1 MRVRH
6 ESNGAKVIIT
16 LNDMSGYFIDGG
28 HGRVPVPALSRGKP
42 APTATASILKVAHFL
57 WERACPAKGP
67 VQTPSY
73 VTQGPV
79 VKSTPQFPRPL
90 GIVCLGILQ
99 ILVWGGSF
107 FLMAVMA
114 DPISRDTG
122 WPSQWVYGA
131 LSLSLMVSALCA
143 PLSSRLVA
151 RYGGRP
157 QMAASGAVVA
167 VGLLIMAASHSL
179 VVFLLAWAVIGVGM
193 AMGLYEALFSTLGGL
208 YGEGAGK
215 AITGIT
221 LIAGFASTLSWP
233 TVALAIEHLG
243 WRMTCV
249 CYAVVLLLVV
259 APLYWRVLPP
269 GGQVEVR
276 KAQQNSAAVGV
287 DRQLYLLLTCMF
299 AIGAI
304 IMTAIAVQLV
314 AVLQGLGH
322 SLPVAIGLAAMLGP
336 SQVASRV
343 LQILAGKRHPIWT
356 ALAWVS
362 LVLVGLLLVTLVPAA
377 TAVGLLVFG
386 CGNGLRAI
394 VRGLLPLAMMPP
406 AQYVLL
412 MGRMSRPSL
421 IGQALTPLLG
431 GYLFEHFGSMGV
443 LVTLCLL
450 ALVNVVLVGMVMRRV
465 RAGAKG

>member
-1 MRVRH
+1 MQTH
-6 ESNGAKVIIT
+6 
-16 LNDMSGYFIDGG
+16 
-28 HGRVPVPALSRGKP
+28 SRLP
-42 APTATASILKVAHFL
+42 
-57 WERACPAKGP
+57 GP
-67 VQTPSY
+67 
-73 VTQGPV
+73 
-79 VKSTPQFPRPL
+79 F
-90 GIVCLGILQ
+90 GIVLLGMLQ

-131 LSLSLMVSALCA
+131 LSLSLMVSALVA
-143 PLSSRLVA
+143 PWSSRLIA

-167 VGLLIMAASHSL
+167 LGLLIMGASHAL
-179 VVFLLAWAVIGVGM
+179 AWFMMAWAVIGIGM
-193 AMGLYEALFSTLGGL
+193 AMGLYEALFATLGGL

-233 TVALAIEHLG
+233 AVALGIEHIG
-243 WRMTCV
+243 WRATCV
-249 CYAVVLLLVV
+249 CYALLLLVVV
-259 APLYWRVLPP
+259 APLYWRVLPE
-269 GGQVEVR
+269 GGRVELPAR
-276 KAQQNSAAVGV
+276 SQAQASAMGV
-287 DRQLYLLLTCMF
+287 ERSLYLMLTSMF

-322 SLPVAIGLAAMLGP
+322 SLPMAIGLAAMLGP

-362 LVLVGLLLVTLVPAA
+362 LVLAGLLMVAFVPAA
-377 TAVGLLVFG
+377 TAVGLLIFG

-394 VRGLLPLAMMPP
+394 VRGLLPLALMPP
-406 AQYVLL
+406 DQYVLL
-412 MGRMSRPSL
+412 MGRMSRPAL
-421 IGQALTPLLG
+421 IGQAVTPVVG
-431 GYLFEHFGSMGV
+431 GFLFEHYGAIGV
-443 LVTLCLL
+443 LL
-450 ALVNVVLVGMVMRRV
+450 ALILLALTNVLLVVMVMRRV
-465 RAGAKG
+465 RHQANGV

>member
-1 MRVRH
+1 MN
-6 ESNGAKVIIT
+6 SSPQ
-16 LNDMSGYFIDGG
+16 L
-28 HGRVPVPALSRGKP
+28 P
-42 APTATASILKVAHFL
+42 
-57 WERACPAKGP
+57 GP
-67 VQTPSY
+67 
-73 VTQGPV
+73 
-79 VKSTPQFPRPL
+79 F

-114 DPISRDTG
+114 EPISRDTG

-131 LSLSLMVSALCA
+131 LSLSLMVSALLA

-167 VGLLIMAASHSL
+167 MGLLLMAVSQGL
-179 VVFLLAWAVIGVGM
+179 GLFLLAWAVIGVGM
-193 AMGLYEALFSTLGGL
+193 AMGLYEALFATLGGL

-243 WRMTCV
+243 WRTTCA
-249 CYAVVLLLVV
+249 CYALVLLVVVV
-259 APLYWRVLPP
+259 APLYWRVLPA
-269 GGQVEVR
+269 GGRVEVR
-276 KAQQNSAAVGV
+276 KAQDQGNAIGV
-287 DRQLYLLLTCMF
+287 DRQLYLLLTSMF

-343 LQILAGKRHPIWT
+343 LQILAGQRHPIWT

-421 IGQALTPLLG
+421 IGQALTPLVG
-431 GYLFEHFGSMGV
+431 GYLFEHFGAMGV

-450 ALVNVVLVGMVMRRV
+450 ALVNVVLVGAVMQRV
-465 RAGAKG
+465 RSGA

>member
-1 MRVRH
+1 M
-6 ESNGAKVIIT
+6 
-16 LNDMSGYFIDGG
+16 
-28 HGRVPVPALSRGKP
+28 
-42 APTATASILKVAHFL
+42 
-57 WERACPAKGP
+57 
-67 VQTPSY
+67 
-73 VTQGPV
+73 
-79 VKSTPQFPRPL
+79 
-90 GIVCLGILQ
+90 GILQ

-114 DPISRDTG
+114 EPISHDTG

-143 PLSSRLVA
+143 PLSSRLIA
-151 RYGGRP
+151 RFGGRP

-167 VGLLIMAASHSL
+167 VGLLIMATSQSL
-179 VVFLLAWAVIGVGM
+179 ALFLLAWVVIGIGM
-193 AMGLYEALFSTLGGL
+193 AMGLYEALFATLGGL

-243 WRMTCV
+243 WRTTCG
-249 CYAVVLLLVV
+249 CYALVLLLVV
-259 APLYWRVLPP
+259 APLYWRVLPA
-269 GGQVEVR
+269 GGRVEVR
-276 KAQQNSAAVGV
+276 RAQGQGTAIGV
-287 DRQLYLLLTCMF
+287 DRQLYLLLTGMF

-343 LQILAGKRHPIWT
+343 LQILAGQRHPIWT

-421 IGQALTPLLG
+421 IGQALTPVVG
-431 GYLFEHFGSMGV
+431 GYLFEHFGAMGV

-450 ALVNVVLVGMVMRRV
+450 ALVNVVLVGMVMQRV
-465 RAGAKG
+465 RSDA

>member
-1 MRVRH
+1 MQTH
-6 ESNGAKVIIT
+6 
-16 LNDMSGYFIDGG
+16 
-28 HGRVPVPALSRGKP
+28 SRLP
-42 APTATASILKVAHFL
+42 
-57 WERACPAKGP
+57 GP
-67 VQTPSY
+67 
-73 VTQGPV
+73 
-79 VKSTPQFPRPL
+79 F
-90 GIVCLGILQ
+90 GIVLLGMLQ

-131 LSLSLMVSALCA
+131 LSLSLMVSALVA
-143 PLSSRLVA
+143 PWSSRLIA

-167 VGLLIMAASHSL
+167 LGLLIMGASHAL
-179 VVFLLAWAVIGVGM
+179 AWFMMAWAVIGIGM
-193 AMGLYEALFSTLGGL
+193 AMGLYEALFATLGGL

-233 TVALAIEHLG
+233 AVALGIEHIG
-243 WRMTCV
+243 WRATCV
-249 CYAVVLLLVV
+249 CYALLLLVVV
-259 APLYWRVLPP
+259 APLYWRVLPE
-269 GGQVEVR
+269 GGRVELPAR
-276 KAQQNSAAVGV
+276 SQAQASTMGV
-287 DRQLYLLLTCMF
+287 ERSLYLMLTSMF

-322 SLPVAIGLAAMLGP
+322 SLPMAIGLAAMLGP

-362 LVLVGLLLVTLVPAA
+362 LVLAGLLMVAFVPAA
-377 TAVGLLVFG
+377 TAVGLLIFG

-394 VRGLLPLAMMPP
+394 VRGLLPLALMPP
-406 AQYVLL
+406 DQYVLL
-412 MGRMSRPSL
+412 MGRMSRPAL
-421 IGQALTPLLG
+421 IGQAVTPVVG
-431 GYLFEHFGSMGV
+431 GFLFEHYGAIGV
-443 LVTLCLL
+443 LL
-450 ALVNVVLVGMVMRRV
+450 ALILLALTNVLLVVMVMRRV
-465 RAGAKG
+465 RHQANGV

>member
-1 MRVRH
+1 M
-6 ESNGAKVIIT
+6 
-16 LNDMSGYFIDGG
+16 
-28 HGRVPVPALSRGKP
+28 
-42 APTATASILKVAHFL
+42 
-57 WERACPAKGP
+57 
-67 VQTPSY
+67 
-73 VTQGPV
+73 
-79 VKSTPQFPRPL
+79 
-90 GIVCLGILQ
+90 LQ

-131 LSLSLMVSALCA
+131 LSLSLMVSALVA
-143 PLSSRLVA
+143 PWSSRLIA

-167 VGLLIMAASHSL
+167 LGLLIMGASHAL
-179 VVFLLAWAVIGVGM
+179 AWFMMAWAVIGIGM
-193 AMGLYEALFSTLGGL
+193 AMGLYEALFATLGGL

-233 TVALAIEHLG
+233 AVALGIEHIG
-243 WRMTCV
+243 WRATCV
-249 CYAVVLLLVV
+249 CYALLLLVVV
-259 APLYWRVLPP
+259 APLYWRVLPE
-269 GGQVEVR
+269 GGRVELPAR
-276 KAQQNSAAVGV
+276 SQAQASTMGV
-287 DRQLYLLLTCMF
+287 ERSLYLMLTSMF

-322 SLPVAIGLAAMLGP
+322 SLPMAIGLAAMLGP

-362 LVLVGLLLVTLVPAA
+362 LVLAGLLIVAFVPAA
-377 TAVGLLVFG
+377 TAVGLLIFG

-394 VRGLLPLAMMPP
+394 VRGLLPLALMPP
-406 AQYVLL
+406 DQYVLL
-412 MGRMSRPSL
+412 MGRMSRPAL
-421 IGQALTPLLG
+421 IGQAVTPVVG
-431 GYLFEHFGSMGV
+431 GFLFEHYGAIGV
-443 LVTLCLL
+443 LL
-450 ALVNVVLVGMVMRRV
+450 ALILLALTNVLLVVMVMRRV
-465 RAGAKG
+465 RHQANGV

>member
-1 MRVRH
+1 MN
-6 ESNGAKVIIT
+6 S
-16 LNDMSGYFIDGG
+16 S
-28 HGRVPVPALSRGKP
+28 
-42 APTATASILKVAHFL
+42 
-57 WERACPAKGP
+57 
-67 VQTPSY
+67 
-73 VTQGPV
+73 
-79 VKSTPQFPRPL
+79 PRLPGPL

-114 DPISRDTG
+114 EPISHDTG

-143 PLSSRLVA
+143 PLSSRLIA
-151 RYGGRP
+151 RFGGRP

-167 VGLLIMAASHSL
+167 VGLLIIATSQSL
-179 VVFLLAWAVIGVGM
+179 ALFLLAWVVIGVGM
-193 AMGLYEALFSTLGGL
+193 AMGLYEALFATLGGL

-243 WRMTCV
+243 WRTTCG
-249 CYAVVLLLVV
+249 CYALVLLLLV
-259 APLYWRVLPP
+259 APLYWRVLPA
-269 GGQVEVR
+269 GGRVEVR
-276 KAQQNSAAVGV
+276 RAQGQGTAIGV
-287 DRQLYLLLTCMF
+287 DRQLYLLLTGMF

-322 SLPVAIGLAAMLGP
+322 SLHVAIGLAAMLGP

-343 LQILAGKRHPIWT
+343 LQILAGQRHPIWT

-421 IGQALTPLLG
+421 IGQALTPVVG
-431 GYLFEHFGSMGV
+431 GYLFEHFGAMGV

-450 ALVNVVLVGMVMRRV
+450 ALVNVVFVGMVMQRV
-465 RAGAKG
+465 RSSA

>member
-1 MRVRH
+1 MQTH
-6 ESNGAKVIIT
+6 
-16 LNDMSGYFIDGG
+16 
-28 HGRVPVPALSRGKP
+28 SRLP
-42 APTATASILKVAHFL
+42 
-57 WERACPAKGP
+57 GP
-67 VQTPSY
+67 
-73 VTQGPV
+73 
-79 VKSTPQFPRPL
+79 F
-90 GIVCLGILQ
+90 GIVLLGMLQ

-131 LSLSLMVSALCA
+131 LSLSLMVSALVA
-143 PLSSRLVA
+143 PWSSRLIA

-167 VGLLIMAASHSL
+167 LGLLIMGASHALAWFL
-179 VVFLLAWAVIGVGM
+179 VAWAVIGIGM
-193 AMGLYEALFSTLGGL
+193 AMGLYEALFATLGGL

-233 TVALAIEHLG
+233 AVALGIEHIG
-243 WRMTCV
+243 WRATCV
-249 CYAVVLLLVV
+249 CYALLLLVVV
-259 APLYWRVLPP
+259 APLYWRVLPE
-269 GGQVEVR
+269 GGRVER
-276 KAQQNSAAVGV
+276 PARSQAQASTMGV
-287 DRQLYLLLTCMF
+287 ERSLYLMLTSMF

-322 SLPVAIGLAAMLGP
+322 SLPMAIGLAAMLGP

-362 LVLVGLLLVTLVPAA
+362 LVLAGLLMVAFVPAA
-377 TAVGLLVFG
+377 TAVGLLIFG

-394 VRGLLPLAMMPP
+394 VRGLLPLALMPP
-406 AQYVLL
+406 DQYVLL
-412 MGRMSRPSL
+412 MGRMSRPAL
-421 IGQALTPLLG
+421 IGQAVTPVVG
-431 GYLFEHFGSMGV
+431 GFLFEHYGAIGV
-443 LVTLCLL
+443 LL
-450 ALVNVVLVGMVMRRV
+450 ALILLALTNVLLVVMVMRRV
-465 RAGAKG
+465 RHQANGV

>member
-1 MRVRH
+1 MQTH
-6 ESNGAKVIIT
+6 
-16 LNDMSGYFIDGG
+16 
-28 HGRVPVPALSRGKP
+28 SRLP
-42 APTATASILKVAHFL
+42 
-57 WERACPAKGP
+57 GP
-67 VQTPSY
+67 
-73 VTQGPV
+73 
-79 VKSTPQFPRPL
+79 F
-90 GIVCLGILQ
+90 GIVLLGMLQ

-131 LSLSLMVSALCA
+131 LSLSLMVSALVA
-143 PLSSRLVA
+143 PWSSRLIA

-167 VGLLIMAASHSL
+167 LGLLIMGASHAL
-179 VVFLLAWAVIGVGM
+179 AWFMMAWAVIGIGM
-193 AMGLYEALFSTLGGL
+193 AMGLYEALFATLGGL

-233 TVALAIEHLG
+233 AVALGIEHIG
-243 WRMTCV
+243 WRATCV
-249 CYAVVLLLVV
+249 CYALLLLVVV
-259 APLYWRVLPP
+259 APLYWRVLPE
-269 GGQVEVR
+269 GGRVELPAR
-276 KAQQNSAAVGV
+276 SQAQASTMGV
-287 DRQLYLLLTCMF
+287 QRSLYLMLTSMF

-322 SLPVAIGLAAMLGP
+322 SLPMAIGLAAMLGP

-362 LVLVGLLLVTLVPAA
+362 LVLAGLLMVAFVPAA
-377 TAVGLLVFG
+377 TAVGLLIFG

-394 VRGLLPLAMMPP
+394 VRGLLPLALMPP
-406 AQYVLL
+406 DQYVLL
-412 MGRMSRPSL
+412 MGRMSRPAL
-421 IGQALTPLLG
+421 IGQAVTPVVG
-431 GYLFEHFGSMGV
+431 GFLFEHYGAIGV
-443 LVTLCLL
+443 LL
-450 ALVNVVLVGMVMRRV
+450 ALILLALANVLLVVMVMRRV
-465 RAGAKG
+465 RHQANGV

>member
-1 MRVRH
+1 M
-6 ESNGAKVIIT
+6 
-16 LNDMSGYFIDGG
+16 
-28 HGRVPVPALSRGKP
+28 
-42 APTATASILKVAHFL
+42 
-57 WERACPAKGP
+57 
-67 VQTPSY
+67 
-73 VTQGPV
+73 
-79 VKSTPQFPRPL
+79 
-90 GIVCLGILQ
+90 LQ

-131 LSLSLMVSALCA
+131 LSLSLMVSALVA
-143 PLSSRLVA
+143 PWSSRLIA

-157 QMAASGAVVA
+157 QMAASGAMVA
-167 VGLLIMAASHSL
+167 LGLLIMGASHALAWFL
-179 VVFLLAWAVIGVGM
+179 VAWAVIGIGM
-193 AMGLYEALFSTLGGL
+193 AMGLYEALFATLGGL

-233 TVALAIEHLG
+233 AVALGIEHIG
-243 WRMTCV
+243 WRATCV
-249 CYAVVLLLVV
+249 CYALLLLVVV
-259 APLYWRVLPP
+259 APLYWRVLPE
-269 GGQVEVR
+269 GGRVELPAR
-276 KAQQNSAAVGV
+276 SQAQASTMGV
-287 DRQLYLLLTCMF
+287 ERSLYLMLTSMF

-322 SLPVAIGLAAMLGP
+322 SLPMAIGLAAMLGP

-362 LVLVGLLLVTLVPAA
+362 LVLAGLLMVAFVPAA
-377 TAVGLLVFG
+377 TAVGLLIFG

-394 VRGLLPLAMMPP
+394 VRGLLPLALMPP
-406 AQYVLL
+406 DQYVLL
-412 MGRMSRPSL
+412 MGRMSRPAL
-421 IGQALTPLLG
+421 IGQAVTPVVG
-431 GYLFEHFGSMGV
+431 GFLFEHYGAIGV
-443 LVTLCLL
+443 LL
-450 ALVNVVLVGMVMRRV
+450 ALILLALTNVLLVVMVMRRV
-465 RAGAKG
+465 RHQANGV

>member
-1 MRVRH
+1 
-6 ESNGAKVIIT
+6 
-16 LNDMSGYFIDGG
+16 
-28 HGRVPVPALSRGKP
+28 
-42 APTATASILKVAHFL
+42 
-57 WERACPAKGP
+57 
-67 VQTPSY
+67 
-73 VTQGPV
+73 
-79 VKSTPQFPRPL
+79 
-90 GIVCLGILQ
+90 
-99 ILVWGGSF
+99 
-107 FLMAVMA
+107 
-114 DPISRDTG
+114 
-122 WPSQWVYGA
+122 
-131 LSLSLMVSALCA
+131 
-143 PLSSRLVA
+143 
-151 RYGGRP
+151 
-157 QMAASGAVVA
+157 
-167 VGLLIMAASHSL
+167 
-179 VVFLLAWAVIGVGM
+179 
-193 AMGLYEALFSTLGGL
+193 
-208 YGEGAGK
+208 
-215 AITGIT
+215 
-221 LIAGFASTLSWP
+221 
-233 TVALAIEHLG
+233 
-243 WRMTCV
+243 
-249 CYAVVLLLVV
+249 
-259 APLYWRVLPP
+259 
-269 GGQVEVR
+269 
-276 KAQQNSAAVGV
+276 
-287 DRQLYLLLTCMF
+287 MF

-336 SQVASRV
+336 SQVASRL

-421 IGQALTPLLG
+421 IGQALTPLVG

-465 RAGAKG
+465 RAGA

>member
-1 MRVRH
+1 M
-6 ESNGAKVIIT
+6 
-16 LNDMSGYFIDGG
+16 
-28 HGRVPVPALSRGKP
+28 
-42 APTATASILKVAHFL
+42 
-57 WERACPAKGP
+57 
-67 VQTPSY
+67 
-73 VTQGPV
+73 
-79 VKSTPQFPRPL
+79 
-90 GIVCLGILQ
+90 LQ

-114 DPISRDTG
+114 EPISHDTG

-143 PLSSRLVA
+143 PLSSRLIA
-151 RYGGRP
+151 RFGGRP

-167 VGLLIMAASHSL
+167 VGLLIMATSQSL
-179 VVFLLAWAVIGVGM
+179 ALFLLAWVVIGVGM
-193 AMGLYEALFSTLGGL
+193 AMGLYEALFATLGGL

-243 WRMTCV
+243 WRTTCG
-249 CYAVVLLLVV
+249 CYALVLLLVV
-259 APLYWRVLPP
+259 APLYWRVLPA
-269 GGQVEVR
+269 GGRVEVR
-276 KAQQNSAAVGV
+276 RAQGQGTAIGV
-287 DRQLYLLLTCMF
+287 DRQLYLLLTGMF

-343 LQILAGKRHPIWT
+343 LQILAGQRHPIWT

-421 IGQALTPLLG
+421 IGQALTPVVG
-431 GYLFEHFGSMGV
+431 GYLFEHFGAMGV

-450 ALVNVVLVGMVMRRV
+450 ALVNVVLVGMVMQRV
-465 RAGAKG
+465 RSSA

>member
-1 MRVRH
+1 MQTH
-6 ESNGAKVIIT
+6 
-16 LNDMSGYFIDGG
+16 
-28 HGRVPVPALSRGKP
+28 SRLP
-42 APTATASILKVAHFL
+42 
-57 WERACPAKGP
+57 GP
-67 VQTPSY
+67 
-73 VTQGPV
+73 
-79 VKSTPQFPRPL
+79 F
-90 GIVCLGILQ
+90 GIVLLGMLQ

-131 LSLSLMVSALCA
+131 LSLSLMVSALVA
-143 PLSSRLVA
+143 PWSSRLIA

-167 VGLLIMAASHSL
+167 LGLLIMGASHAL
-179 VVFLLAWAVIGVGM
+179 AWFMMAWAVIGIGM
-193 AMGLYEALFSTLGGL
+193 AMGLYEALFATLGGL

-233 TVALAIEHLG
+233 AVALGIEHIG
-243 WRMTCV
+243 WRATCV
-249 CYAVVLLLVV
+249 CYALLLLVVV
-259 APLYWRVLPP
+259 APLYWRVLPE
-269 GGQVEVR
+269 GGRVELPAR
-276 KAQQNSAAVGV
+276 SQAQASTMGV
-287 DRQLYLLLTCMF
+287 ERSLYLMLTSMF

-322 SLPVAIGLAAMLGP
+322 SLPMAIGLAAMLGP

-362 LVLVGLLLVTLVPAA
+362 LVLAGLLIVAFVPAA
-377 TAVGLLVFG
+377 TAVGLLIFG

-394 VRGLLPLAMMPP
+394 VRGLLPLALMPP
-406 AQYVLL
+406 DQYVLL
-412 MGRMSRPSL
+412 MGRMSRPAL
-421 IGQALTPLLG
+421 IGQAVTPVVG
-431 GYLFEHFGSMGV
+431 GFLFEHYGAIGV
-443 LVTLCLL
+443 LL
-450 ALVNVVLVGMVMRRV
+450 ALILLALTNVLLVVMVMRRV
-465 RAGAKG
+465 RHQANGV

>member
-1 MRVRH
+1 MQTH
-6 ESNGAKVIIT
+6 
-16 LNDMSGYFIDGG
+16 
-28 HGRVPVPALSRGKP
+28 SRLP
-42 APTATASILKVAHFL
+42 
-57 WERACPAKGP
+57 GP
-67 VQTPSY
+67 
-73 VTQGPV
+73 
-79 VKSTPQFPRPL
+79 F
-90 GIVCLGILQ
+90 GIVLLGMLQ

-131 LSLSLMVSALCA
+131 LSLSLMVSALVA
-143 PLSSRLVA
+143 PWSSRLIA

-157 QMAASGAVVA
+157 QMAASGAMVA
-167 VGLLIMAASHSL
+167 LGLLIMGASHALAWFL
-179 VVFLLAWAVIGVGM
+179 VAWAVIGIGM
-193 AMGLYEALFSTLGGL
+193 AMGLYEALFATLGGL

-233 TVALAIEHLG
+233 AVALGIEHIG
-243 WRMTCV
+243 WRATCV
-249 CYAVVLLLVV
+249 CYALLLLVVV
-259 APLYWRVLPP
+259 APLYWRVLPE
-269 GGQVEVR
+269 GGRVELPAR
-276 KAQQNSAAVGV
+276 SQAQASTMGV
-287 DRQLYLLLTCMF
+287 ERSLYLMLTSMF

-322 SLPVAIGLAAMLGP
+322 SLPMAIGLAAMLGP

-362 LVLVGLLLVTLVPAA
+362 LVLAGLLIVAFVPAA
-377 TAVGLLVFG
+377 TAVGLLIFG

-394 VRGLLPLAMMPP
+394 VRGLLPLALMPP
-406 AQYVLL
+406 DQYVLL
-412 MGRMSRPSL
+412 MGRMSRPAL
-421 IGQALTPLLG
+421 IGQAVTPVVG
-431 GYLFEHFGSMGV
+431 GFLFEHYGAIGV
-443 LVTLCLL
+443 LL
-450 ALVNVVLVGMVMRRV
+450 ALILLALTNVLLVVMVMRRV
-465 RAGAKG
+465 RHQANGV

>member
-1 MRVRH
+1 MQTH
-6 ESNGAKVIIT
+6 
-16 LNDMSGYFIDGG
+16 
-28 HGRVPVPALSRGKP
+28 SRLP
-42 APTATASILKVAHFL
+42 
-57 WERACPAKGP
+57 GP
-67 VQTPSY
+67 
-73 VTQGPV
+73 
-79 VKSTPQFPRPL
+79 F
-90 GIVCLGILQ
+90 GIVLLGMLQ

-131 LSLSLMVSALCA
+131 LSLSLMVSALVA
-143 PLSSRLVA
+143 PWSSRLIA

-167 VGLLIMAASHSL
+167 LGLLIMGASHAL
-179 VVFLLAWAVIGVGM
+179 AWFMMAWAVIGIGM
-193 AMGLYEALFSTLGGL
+193 AMGLYEALFATLGGL

-233 TVALAIEHLG
+233 AVALGIEHIG
-243 WRMTCV
+243 WRATCV
-249 CYAVVLLLVV
+249 CYALLLLVVV
-259 APLYWRVLPP
+259 APLYWRVLPE
-269 GGQVEVR
+269 GGRVELPAR
-276 KAQQNSAAVGV
+276 SQAQASTMGV
-287 DRQLYLLLTCMF
+287 ERSLYLMLTSMF

-322 SLPVAIGLAAMLGP
+322 SLPMAIGLAAMLGP

-362 LVLVGLLLVTLVPAA
+362 LVLAGLLMVAFVPAA
-377 TAVGLLVFG
+377 TAVGLLIFG

-394 VRGLLPLAMMPP
+394 VRGLLPLALMPP
-406 AQYVLL
+406 DQYVLL
-412 MGRMSRPSL
+412 MGRMSRPAL
-421 IGQALTPLLG
+421 IGQAVTPVVG
-431 GYLFEHFGSMGV
+431 GFLFEHYGAIGV
-443 LVTLCLL
+443 LL
-450 ALVNVVLVGMVMRRV
+450 ALILLALANVLLVVMVMRRV
-465 RAGAKG
+465 RHQANGV

>member
-1 MRVRH
+1 M
-6 ESNGAKVIIT
+6 T
-16 LNDMSGYFIDGG
+16 
-28 HGRVPVPALSRGKP
+28 
-42 APTATASILKVAHFL
+42 PTAKFPSPLAIVA
-57 WERACPAKGP
+57 
-67 VQTPSY
+67 
-73 VTQGPV
+73 
-79 VKSTPQFPRPL
+79 L
-90 GIVCLGILQ
+90 GVLQ

-131 LSLSLMVSALCA
+131 LSLSLMVSALLA
-143 PLSSRLVA
+143 PLSSRLTA

-167 VGLLIMAASHSL
+167 VGLLIMAASHNL
-179 VVFLLAWAVIGVGM
+179 ALFLLAWAVIGVGM
-193 AMGLYEALFSTLGGL
+193 AMGLYEALFATLGGL

-233 TVALAIEHLG
+233 LVALAIEHLG
-243 WRMTCV
+243 WRVTCV
-249 CYAVVLLLVV
+249 YYALLLIVGV
-259 APLYWRVLPP
+259 APLYWRVLPA
-269 GGQVEVR
+269 GGRVEVR
-276 KAQQNSAAVGV
+276 RQQQNADAPEVERS
-287 DRQLYLLLTCMF
+287 LYLLLTSLF

-322 SLPVAIGLAAMLGP
+322 SLPAAIGLAAMLGP

-421 IGQALTPLLG
+421 IGQALTPLVG
-431 GYLFEHFGSMGV
+431 GYLFEHFGAMGV

-450 ALVNVVLVGMVMRRV
+450 ALANVGLVLAVMRKV
-465 RAGAKG
+465 RASLR

>member
-1 MRVRH
+1 MN
-6 ESNGAKVIIT
+6 S
-16 LNDMSGYFIDGG
+16 S
-28 HGRVPVPALSRGKP
+28 
-42 APTATASILKVAHFL
+42 
-57 WERACPAKGP
+57 
-67 VQTPSY
+67 
-73 VTQGPV
+73 
-79 VKSTPQFPRPL
+79 PQLPGPL

-114 DPISRDTG
+114 EPISHDTG

-143 PLSSRLVA
+143 PLSSRLIA
-151 RYGGRP
+151 RFGGRP

-167 VGLLIMAASHSL
+167 VGLLIMATSQSL
-179 VVFLLAWAVIGVGM
+179 ALFLLAWVVIGVGM
-193 AMGLYEALFSTLGGL
+193 AMGLYEALFATLGGL

-243 WRMTCV
+243 WRTTCG
-249 CYAVVLLLVV
+249 CYALVLLLLV
-259 APLYWRVLPP
+259 APLYWRVLPA
-269 GGQVEVR
+269 GGRVEVR
-276 KAQQNSAAVGV
+276 RAQGQGTAIGV
-287 DRQLYLLLTCMF
+287 DRQLYLLLTGMF

-343 LQILAGKRHPIWT
+343 LQILAGQRHPIWT

-421 IGQALTPLLG
+421 IGQALTPVVG
-431 GYLFEHFGSMGV
+431 GYLFEHFGAMGV

-450 ALVNVVLVGMVMRRV
+450 ALINVVLVGMVMQRV
-465 RAGAKG
+465 RSDA

>member
-1 MRVRH
+1 MQTH
-6 ESNGAKVIIT
+6 
-16 LNDMSGYFIDGG
+16 
-28 HGRVPVPALSRGKP
+28 SRLP
-42 APTATASILKVAHFL
+42 
-57 WERACPAKGP
+57 GP
-67 VQTPSY
+67 
-73 VTQGPV
+73 
-79 VKSTPQFPRPL
+79 F
-90 GIVCLGILQ
+90 GIVLLGMLQ

-131 LSLSLMVSALCA
+131 LSLSLMVSALVA
-143 PLSSRLVA
+143 PWSSRLIA

-167 VGLLIMAASHSL
+167 VGLLIMGASHALAWFL
-179 VVFLLAWAVIGVGM
+179 VAWAVIGIGM
-193 AMGLYEALFSTLGGL
+193 AMGLYEALFATLGGL

-233 TVALAIEHLG
+233 AGALGIEHIG
-243 WRMTCV
+243 WRATCV
-249 CYAVVLLLVV
+249 CYALVLLVVV
-259 APLYWRVLPP
+259 APLYWRVLPE
-269 GGQVEVR
+269 GGRVELPAR
-276 KAQQNSAAVGV
+276 SQAQASTMGV
-287 DRQLYLLLTCMF
+287 QRSLYLMLTSMF

-322 SLPVAIGLAAMLGP
+322 SLPMAIGLAAMLGP

-362 LVLVGLLLVTLVPAA
+362 LVLAGLLMVAFVPAA
-377 TAVGLLVFG
+377 TAVGLLIFG

-394 VRGLLPLAMMPP
+394 VRGLLPLALMPP
-406 AQYVLL
+406 DQYVLL
-412 MGRMSRPSL
+412 MGRMSRPAL
-421 IGQALTPLLG
+421 IGQAVTPVVG
-431 GYLFEHFGSMGV
+431 GFLFEHYGAIGV
-443 LVTLCLL
+443 LL
-450 ALVNVVLVGMVMRRV
+450 ALILLALTNVLLVVMVMRRV
-465 RAGAKG
+465 RHQANGV

>member
-1 MRVRH
+1 MQTH
-6 ESNGAKVIIT
+6 
-16 LNDMSGYFIDGG
+16 
-28 HGRVPVPALSRGKP
+28 SRLP
-42 APTATASILKVAHFL
+42 
-57 WERACPAKGP
+57 GP
-67 VQTPSY
+67 
-73 VTQGPV
+73 
-79 VKSTPQFPRPL
+79 F
-90 GIVCLGILQ
+90 GIVLLGMLQ

-131 LSLSLMVSALCA
+131 LSLSLMVSALVA
-143 PLSSRLVA
+143 PWSSRLIA

-167 VGLLIMAASHSL
+167 LGLLIMGASHAL
-179 VVFLLAWAVIGVGM
+179 AWFMMAWAVIGIGM
-193 AMGLYEALFSTLGGL
+193 AMGLYEALFATLGGL

-233 TVALAIEHLG
+233 AVALGIEHIG
-243 WRMTCV
+243 WRATCV
-249 CYAVVLLLVV
+249 CYALLLLVVV
-259 APLYWRVLPP
+259 APLYWRVLPE
-269 GGQVEVR
+269 GGRVELPAR
-276 KAQQNSAAVGV
+276 SQAQARTMGV
-287 DRQLYLLLTCMF
+287 ERSLYLMLTSMF

-322 SLPVAIGLAAMLGP
+322 SLPMAIGLAAMLGP

-362 LVLVGLLLVTLVPAA
+362 LVLAGLLMVAFVPAA
-377 TAVGLLVFG
+377 TAVGLLIFG

-394 VRGLLPLAMMPP
+394 VRGLLPLALMPP
-406 AQYVLL
+406 DQYVLL
-412 MGRMSRPSL
+412 MGRMSRPAL
-421 IGQALTPLLG
+421 IGQAVTPVVG
-431 GYLFEHFGSMGV
+431 GFLFEHYGAIGV
-443 LVTLCLL
+443 LL
-450 ALVNVVLVGMVMRRV
+450 ALILLALTNVLLVVMVMRRV
-465 RAGAKG
+465 RHQANGV

>member
-1 MRVRH
+1 
-6 ESNGAKVIIT
+6 
-16 LNDMSGYFIDGG
+16 
-28 HGRVPVPALSRGKP
+28 
-42 APTATASILKVAHFL
+42 
-57 WERACPAKGP
+57 
-67 VQTPSY
+67 
-73 VTQGPV
+73 VT
-79 VKSTPQFPRPL
+79 STPQFPRPL
-90 GIVCLGILQ
+90 GIVALGILQ

-131 LSLSLMVSALCA
+131 LSLSLMVSALFA

-167 VGLLIMAASHSL
+167 VGLLIMAASQSL
-179 VVFLLAWAVIGVGM
+179 GLFLLAWAVIGVGM
-193 AMGLYEALFSTLGGL
+193 AMGLYEALFATLGGL
-208 YGEGAGK
+208 YGDGAGK

-249 CYAVVLLLVV
+249 CYAIVLLLVV

-269 GGQVEVR
+269 GGRVEVR
-276 KAQQNSAAVGV
+276 KSQEKNADTGV
-287 DRQLYLLLTCMF
+287 DRPLYLLLTAMF

-362 LVLVGLLLVTLVPAA
+362 LVLVGLLMVTLVPAA

-421 IGQALTPLLG
+421 IGQALTPLVG

-443 LVTLCLL
+443 LLTLCSL
-450 ALVNVVLVGMVMRRV
+450 ALVNVVLVGVVMQRV
-465 RAGAKG
+465 RSGVLR

>member
-28 HGRVPVPALSRGKP
+28 HGSVPLLARWRGKP
-42 APTATASILKVAHFL
+42 APTGYMLLSASLRFL
-57 WERACPAKGP
+57 RERACPAKGP

-73 VTQGPV
+73 VTQGLV

-157 QMAASGAVVA
+157 QMAASGAAVA

-179 VVFLLAWAVIGVGM
+179 VVFLLAWVVIGVGM

-243 WRMTCV
+243 WRTTCV

-287 DRQLYLLLTCMF
+287 DRQLYLLLTGMF

-421 IGQALTPLLG
+421 IGQALTPLVG

-465 RAGAKG
+465 SAGA

>member
-1 MRVRH
+1 MQTH
-6 ESNGAKVIIT
+6 
-16 LNDMSGYFIDGG
+16 
-28 HGRVPVPALSRGKP
+28 SRLP
-42 APTATASILKVAHFL
+42 
-57 WERACPAKGP
+57 GP
-67 VQTPSY
+67 
-73 VTQGPV
+73 
-79 VKSTPQFPRPL
+79 F
-90 GIVCLGILQ
+90 GIVLLGMLQ

-131 LSLSLMVSALCA
+131 LSLSLMVSALVA
-143 PLSSRLVA
+143 PWSSRLIA

-167 VGLLIMAASHSL
+167 LGLLIMGASHAL
-179 VVFLLAWAVIGVGM
+179 AWFMMAWAVIGIGM
-193 AMGLYEALFSTLGGL
+193 AMGLYEALFATLGGL

-233 TVALAIEHLG
+233 AVALGIEHIG
-243 WRMTCV
+243 WRATCV
-249 CYAVVLLLVV
+249 CYALLLLVVV
-259 APLYWRVLPP
+259 APLYWRVLPE
-269 GGQVEVR
+269 GGRVELPAR
-276 KAQQNSAAVGV
+276 SQAQASTMGV
-287 DRQLYLLLTCMF
+287 ERSLYLMLTSMF

-322 SLPVAIGLAAMLGP
+322 SLPMAIGLAAMLGP

-362 LVLVGLLLVTLVPAA
+362 LVLAGLLMVAFVPAA
-377 TAVGLLVFG
+377 TAVGLLIFG

-394 VRGLLPLAMMPP
+394 VRGLLPLALMPP
-406 AQYVLL
+406 DQYVLL
-412 MGRMSRPSL
+412 MGRMSRPAL
-421 IGQALTPLLG
+421 IGQAVTPVVG
-431 GYLFEHFGSMGV
+431 GFLFEHYGAIGV
-443 LVTLCLL
+443 LL
-450 ALVNVVLVGMVMRRV
+450 ALILLALANVLLVLMVMRRV
-465 RAGAKG
+465 RHQANGV

>member
-1 MRVRH
+1 
-6 ESNGAKVIIT
+6 
-16 LNDMSGYFIDGG
+16 
-28 HGRVPVPALSRGKP
+28 
-42 APTATASILKVAHFL
+42 
-57 WERACPAKGP
+57 
-67 VQTPSY
+67 
-73 VTQGPV
+73 VTQGPIV
-79 VKSTPQFPRPL
+79 NSSPQLPGPL

-114 DPISRDTG
+114 EPISRDTG

-131 LSLSLMVSALCA
+131 LSLSLMVSALFA

-167 VGLLIMAASHSL
+167 VGLLLMAVSQGL
-179 VVFLLAWAVIGVGM
+179 VLFLLAWVVIGVGM
-193 AMGLYEALFSTLGGL
+193 AMGLYEALFATLGGL

-243 WRMTCV
+243 WRTTCG
-249 CYAVVLLLVV
+249 CYALVLLLVV
-259 APLYWRVLPP
+259 APLYWRVLPA
-269 GGQVEVR
+269 GGRVEVR
-276 KAQQNSAAVGV
+276 KAQDQGTATGV
-287 DRQLYLLLTCMF
+287 DRQLYLLLTSMF

-322 SLPVAIGLAAMLGP
+322 SLPVSIGLAAMLGP

-343 LQILAGKRHPIWT
+343 LQILAGQRHPIWT

-421 IGQALTPLLG
+421 IGQALTPVVG
-431 GYLFEHFGSMGV
+431 GYLFEHFGAMGV

-450 ALVNVVLVGMVMRRV
+450 ALVNVVLVGVVMHRV
-465 RAGAKG
+465 RSGA

>member
-1 MRVRH
+1 M
-6 ESNGAKVIIT
+6 
-16 LNDMSGYFIDGG
+16 
-28 HGRVPVPALSRGKP
+28 
-42 APTATASILKVAHFL
+42 
-57 WERACPAKGP
+57 
-67 VQTPSY
+67 
-73 VTQGPV
+73 
-79 VKSTPQFPRPL
+79 
-90 GIVCLGILQ
+90 LQ

-131 LSLSLMVSALCA
+131 LSLSLMVSALVA
-143 PLSSRLVA
+143 PWSSRLIA

-167 VGLLIMAASHSL
+167 VGLLIMGASHALAWFL
-179 VVFLLAWAVIGVGM
+179 VAWAVIGIGM
-193 AMGLYEALFSTLGGL
+193 AMGLYEALFATLGGL

-233 TVALAIEHLG
+233 AVALGIEHIG
-243 WRMTCV
+243 WRATCV
-249 CYAVVLLLVV
+249 CYALVLLVVV
-259 APLYWRVLPP
+259 APLYWRVLPE
-269 GGQVEVR
+269 GGRVELPAR
-276 KAQQNSAAVGV
+276 SQAQASTTGV
-287 DRQLYLLLTCMF
+287 QRSLYLMLTSMF

-314 AVLQGLGH
+314 AVLRGLGH
-322 SLPVAIGLAAMLGP
+322 SLPMAIGLAAMLGP

-362 LVLVGLLLVTLVPAA
+362 LVLAGLLMVAFVPAA
-377 TAVGLLVFG
+377 TAVGLLIFG

-394 VRGLLPLAMMPP
+394 VRGLLPLALMPP
-406 AQYVLL
+406 DQYVLL
-412 MGRMSRPSL
+412 MGRMSRPAL
-421 IGQALTPLLG
+421 IGQAVTPVVG
-431 GYLFEHFGSMGV
+431 GFLFEHYGAIG
-443 LVTLCLL
+443 LLL
-450 ALVNVVLVGMVMRRV
+450 ALILLALTNVLLVVMVMRRV
-465 RAGAKG
+465 RHQANGV

>member
-1 MRVRH
+1 MNANTRH
-6 ESNGAKVIIT
+6 PGALAIV
-16 LNDMSGYFIDGG
+16 G
-28 HGRVPVPALSRGKP
+28 
-42 APTATASILKVAHFL
+42 
-57 WERACPAKGP
+57 
-67 VQTPSY
+67 
-73 VTQGPV
+73 
-79 VKSTPQFPRPL
+79 L
-90 GIVCLGILQ
+90 GVLQ

-114 DPISRDTG
+114 EPITRDTG

-131 LSLSLMVSALCA
+131 LSLSLMVAALLA

-167 VGLLIMAASHSL
+167 VGLLIMASSHNL
-179 VVFLLAWAVIGVGM
+179 TLFLLAWAVIGVGM
-193 AMGLYEALFSTLGGL
+193 AMGLYEALFATLGAL
-208 YGEGAGK
+208 YGEGAGR

-249 CYAVVLLLVV
+249 YYALVLLLVV
-259 APLYWRVLPP
+259 APWYWRVLPA
-269 GGQVEVR
+269 GGRGQER
-276 KAQQNSAAVGV
+276 KAQAKGDAIGI
-287 DRQLYLLLTCMF
+287 DRGLYLLLTSMF

-394 VRGLLPLAMMPP
+394 VRGLLPLALMPP

-421 IGQALTPLLG
+421 IGQALTPVVG
-431 GYLFEHFGSMGV
+431 GYLFEHFGAMGV

-450 ALVNVVLVGMVMRRV
+450 ALANVVLVALVIRRV
-465 RAGAKG
+465 RGG

>member
-1 MRVRH
+1 MQTH
-6 ESNGAKVIIT
+6 
-16 LNDMSGYFIDGG
+16 
-28 HGRVPVPALSRGKP
+28 SRLP
-42 APTATASILKVAHFL
+42 
-57 WERACPAKGP
+57 GP
-67 VQTPSY
+67 
-73 VTQGPV
+73 
-79 VKSTPQFPRPL
+79 F
-90 GIVCLGILQ
+90 GIVLLGMLQ

-131 LSLSLMVSALCA
+131 LSLSLMVSALVA
-143 PLSSRLVA
+143 PWSSRLIA

-167 VGLLIMAASHSL
+167 VGLLIMGASHALGWFL
-179 VVFLLAWAVIGVGM
+179 VAWAVIGIGM
-193 AMGLYEALFSTLGGL
+193 AMGLYEALFATLGGL

-233 TVALAIEHLG
+233 AVALGIEHIG
-243 WRMTCV
+243 WRATCV
-249 CYAVVLLLVV
+249 CYALVLLVVV
-259 APLYWRVLPP
+259 APLYWRVLPE
-269 GGQVEVR
+269 GGRVELPAR
-276 KAQQNSAAVGV
+276 SQAQASTTGV
-287 DRQLYLLLTCMF
+287 QRSLYLMLTSMF

-322 SLPVAIGLAAMLGP
+322 SLPMAIGLAAMLGP

-362 LVLVGLLLVTLVPAA
+362 LVLAGLLMVAFVPAA
-377 TAVGLLVFG
+377 TALGLLIFG

-394 VRGLLPLAMMPP
+394 VRGLLPLALMPP
-406 AQYVLL
+406 DQYVLL
-412 MGRMSRPSL
+412 MGRMSRPAL
-421 IGQALTPLLG
+421 IGQAVTPVVG
-431 GYLFEHFGSMGV
+431 GFLFEHYGAIGV
-443 LVTLCLL
+443 LL
-450 ALVNVVLVGMVMRRV
+450 ALILLALTNVLLVVMVMRRV
-465 RAGAKG
+465 RHQANGV

>member
-1 MRVRH
+1 M
-6 ESNGAKVIIT
+6 
-16 LNDMSGYFIDGG
+16 
-28 HGRVPVPALSRGKP
+28 
-42 APTATASILKVAHFL
+42 
-57 WERACPAKGP
+57 
-67 VQTPSY
+67 
-73 VTQGPV
+73 
-79 VKSTPQFPRPL
+79 
-90 GIVCLGILQ
+90 LQ

-131 LSLSLMVSALCA
+131 LSLSLMVSALVA
-143 PLSSRLVA
+143 PWSSRLIA
-151 RYGGRP
+151 RYGGRS

-167 VGLLIMAASHSL
+167 LGLLIMGASHAL
-179 VVFLLAWAVIGVGM
+179 AWFMMAWAVIGIGM
-193 AMGLYEALFSTLGGL
+193 AMGLYEALFATLGGL

-233 TVALAIEHLG
+233 AVALGIEHIG
-243 WRMTCV
+243 WRATCV
-249 CYAVVLLLVV
+249 CYALLLLVVV
-259 APLYWRVLPP
+259 APLYWRVLPE
-269 GGQVEVR
+269 GGRVELPAR
-276 KAQQNSAAVGV
+276 SQAQASTMGV
-287 DRQLYLLLTCMF
+287 ERSLYLMLTSMF

-322 SLPVAIGLAAMLGP
+322 SLPMAIGLAAMLGP

-362 LVLVGLLLVTLVPAA
+362 LVLAGLLMVAFVPAA
-377 TAVGLLVFG
+377 TAVGLLIFG

-394 VRGLLPLAMMPP
+394 VRGLLPLALMPP
-406 AQYVLL
+406 DQYVLL
-412 MGRMSRPSL
+412 MGRMSRPAL
-421 IGQALTPLLG
+421 IGQAVTPVVG
-431 GYLFEHFGSMGV
+431 GFLFEHYGAIGV
-443 LVTLCLL
+443 LL
-450 ALVNVVLVGMVMRRV
+450 ALILLALANVLLVVMVMRRV
-465 RAGAKG
+465 RHQANGV